1 MTLAQNLQQ
10 PSSGN
15 RTWFFFALFF
25 LLISCGSQKLAKTEK
40 PVSKTE
46 TTEEPS
52 SIPTPGVQVITDNKS
67 YKKAAK
73 TTTVTFM
80 GQQFKAAVSPIEEY
94 RVAIVLPFCFGKGG
108 KANEQLRE
116 VALEY
121 FEGAELAI
129 EELKARGAKL
139 HVEVFDSQ
147 NDSFIVAQLL
157 KGDYLKTVHLIIGPV
172 FDKEFSLVEAHCSV
186 YGIPLVNPLRYYTKT
201 NRTSVPIFNPVS
213 VDSNRHYLAAIQLL
227 KHFSTSQF
235 VFYCDGSQ
243 ECMEAKRAFSKAFL
257 ENKKPLPII
266 SSETLKSHIESNNDL
281 IIIAPFK
288 SDNKAHQLLNA
299 TAGKKNVQ
307 ILAHEDWFDFPI
319 IPFTLWE
326 KNNLLFYNNNFVK
339 QQESEVTLFN
349 ENYALKYGGVPG
361 KFSYIAYDQALF
373 FVEALTAFGPNFGEY
388 LSGKTFPL
396 IHNAFNFVYLN
407 NDTYENRHV
416 NLLRLVDFELV
427 KIN

>member
-10 PSSGN
+10 LSSGN

-52 SIPTPGVQVITDNKS
+52 SKPTPGVKVVTDNKDYNKS
-67 YKKAAK
+67 TK
-73 TTTVTFM
+73 TTSVTFM
-80 GQQFKAAVSPIEEY
+80 GQKFKAPVTKIEEY
-94 RVAIVLPFCFGKGG
+94 KVAIVLPFCFGKGG
-108 KANEQLRE
+108 KQNEQIRD

-129 EELKARGAKL
+129 EELKARGAKI

-147 NDSFIVAQLL
+147 NDSFVVAQLL
-157 KGDYLKTVHLIIGPV
+157 KGEYLKTVHLIIGPV

-186 YGIPLVNPLRYYTKT
+186 YGIPLVNPLRYYSKT
-201 NRTSVPIFNPVS
+201 NRTSAPIFNPVA
-213 VDSNRHYLAAIQLL
+213 VDSNRNYLAALQLL

-243 ECMEAKRAFSKAFL
+243 ECMEAKRAFTRAFT
-257 ENKKPLPII
+257 ENKRPLPII
-266 SSETLKSHIESNNDL
+266 TAETLKSHIESSKDL
-281 IIIAPFK
+281 IVIAPFK
-288 SDNKAHQLLNA
+288 SDSRAHQLLNV
-299 TAGKKNVQ
+299 TAGKSNVQ
-307 ILAHEDWFDFPI
+307 VLGHEDWFDFPI

-339 QQESEVTLFN
+339 QDEIEVTLFN
-349 ENYALKYGGVPG
+349 ENYSYKYGGVPG
-361 KFSYIAYDQALF
+361 KFTYIAYDQTLF
-373 FVEALTAFGPNFGEY
+373 FVEALTAFGPSFGEF
-388 LSGKTFPL
+388 LNGMTFPMF
-396 IHNAFNFVYLN
+396 HNAFNFVYLN
-407 NDTYENRHV
+407 NDTYENRHI
-416 NLLRLVDFELV
+416 NLMRLVDFELV